1 MPFYFSACYA
11 ISLKSWLP
19 LSFKRDL
26 NMDATSI
33 SVLASAILAL
43 VSTGIGAKYWTKVK
57 QLLGLLNEII
67 AAAEDDKISEE
78 EFQDIV
84 AKAKAL
90 LC

>member
-1 MPFYFSACYA
+1 
-11 ISLKSWLP
+11 
-19 LSFKRDL
+19 
-26 NMDATSI
+26 MDATSI